1 MIVTLNFKTIMKA
14 RIYQNRE
21 DGRGIILSG
30 EVVSFYLGT
39 EGWNLVMKDSRV
51 AEEHPELFEV
61 ILDLN
66 NDKML
71 KGEWGKEPKSK
82 AEIGKDSTVW
92 IGFRFNSEK
101 RVQIY
106 EGNEE

>member
-1 MIVTLNFKTIMKA
+1 MKTKA
-14 RIYQNRE
+14 RIYQYPG
-21 DGRGIILSG
+21 DGHGIILSG
-30 EVVSFYLGT
+30 EVVSFFLGT

-51 AEEHPELFEV
+51 AEEHPELFET

-82 AEIGKDSTVW
+82 AEIEKDNTVW
-92 IGFRFNSEK
+92 RGFRIDSEV

-106 EGNEE
+106 NTEEKEE

>member
-1 MIVTLNFKTIMKA
+1 MKA

-39 EGWNLVMKDSRV
+39 EGWNLVMKGSRV
-51 AEEHPELFEV
+51 VEEHPDLFET

-82 AEIGKDSTVW
+82 AEIERDDTVW
-92 IGFRFNSEK
+92 LGFSLESGK
-101 RVQIY
+101 RVQIFK
-106 EGNEE
+106 ERI

>member
-1 MIVTLNFKTIMKA
+1 MKA
-14 RIYQNRE
+14 KIYRDPE
-21 DGRGIILSG
+21 DKQGIVLSG
-30 EVVSFYLGT
+30 KVVSFFLGT
-39 EGWNLVMKDSRV
+39 GRWNLVMKGSGV
-51 AEEHPELFEV
+51 YKEHPELFET

-82 AEIGKDSTVW
+82 AEVNGDTTW
-92 IGFRFNSEK
+92 LGFRIDSGV

-106 EGNEE
+106 EEDKEE

>member
-1 MIVTLNFKTIMKA
+1 MKA

-39 EGWNLVMKDSRV
+39 EGWNLVMKGSRV
-51 AEEHPELFEV
+51 VEEHPDLFET

-82 AEIGKDSTVW
+82 AEIERDDTVW
-92 IGFRFNSEK
+92 LGFSLESEK
-101 RVQIY
+101 RVQIFK
-106 EGNEE
+106 ERI

>member
-1 MIVTLNFKTIMKA
+1 MKA

-39 EGWNLVMKDSRV
+39 EGWNLVIKGSRV
-51 AEEHPELFEV
+51 VEEHPDLFET

-82 AEIGKDSTVW
+82 AEIGRDDTVW
-92 IGFRFNSEK
+92 LGFSLESGK
-101 RVQIY
+101 RVQIFK
-106 EGNEE
+106 ERI

>member
-1 MIVTLNFKTIMKA
+1 MKA

-39 EGWNLVMKDSRV
+39 EGWNLVMKGSRV
-51 AEEHPELFEV
+51 VEEHPDLFET

-82 AEIGKDSTVW
+82 AEIGRDDTVW
-92 IGFRFNSEK
+92 LGFSLESGK
-101 RVQIY
+101 RVQIFK
-106 EGNEE
+106 ERI

>member
-1 MIVTLNFKTIMKA
+1 MKTKA

-39 EGWNLVMKDSRV
+39 EGWNLVMKGSRV
-51 AEEHPELFEV
+51 AEEHPDLFET

-82 AEIGKDSTVW
+82 AEIVKEDIVW
-92 IGFRFNSEK
+92 LGFRIDSGI

-106 EGNEE
+106 NGEEW